1 MRLAWFSPLPP
12 MGSGIADYS
21 FELAPLLAERADVD
35 VVCPPPGGLR
45 RLRRPPG
52 TRVISPK
59 AFGTRPNE
67 YDAVLYHLGNNP
79 FHGFVYRSAL
89 DRPGVAVFH
98 DYVMHHLIAHLML
111 EDGKDL
117 PRYERLLDEAYGPG
131 HARLVDLRYE
141 GVATEFEK
149 FLFPLNEHV
158 ARASTGIVVHNHE
171 SAALLAEV
179 APHVPISVVPH
190 HAGRPPESVAGVD
203 RAEARRRLGLDPDAF
218 LVGHFGYVTRPKQPA
233 AVLGGFARLAAIR
246 PDAQLVLIGSDR
258 TGGGLDLLAR
268 RLGIE
273 GRMRAVGYVELPT
286 FYLYLRAV
294 DAVVNLR
301 YPSAGESS
309 GTFARA
315 LAEGRP
321 VIVNDLGSFAEVPDD
336 VAPKVDVDGDQ
347 AGQVGVHLVRLAE
360 DPAHRAAIEAAARH
374 YASTELDPIRCR
386 DLYLEAAAL
395 GATWVS
401 S

>member
-1 MRLAWFSPLPP
+1 

-21 FELAPLLAERADVD
+21 FELVPLVADRAEVD
-35 VVCPPPGGLR
+35 VVCPSPGGLR

-59 AFGTRPNE
+59 AFESRPE
-67 YDAVLYHLGNNP
+67 AYDAVLYHLGNNP
-79 FHGFVYRSAL
+79 FHGFVYRTAL
-89 DRPGVAVFH
+89 ERPGVAVFH
-98 DYVMHHLIAHLML
+98 DFVMHHLIAHLML

-117 PRYERLLDEAYGPG
+117 ARYERLLEEAYGPG
-131 HARLVDLRYE
+131 RARLVDLRYE

-149 FLFPLNEHV
+149 FLFPLNEHI
-158 ARASTGIVVHNHE
+158 ARASKGIVVHNHE

-179 APHVPISVVPH
+179 APDVPITVIPH
-190 HAGRPPESVAGVD
+190 HAGRPPEALAGVD
-203 RAEARRRLGLDPDAF
+203 RPEARRRLGLDPDAF
-218 LVGHFGYVTRPKQPA
+218 LVGHFGYVTRPKQPH
-233 AVLGGFARLAAIR
+233 AVLSGFARLAEVR
-246 PDAQLVLIGSDR
+246 PDARLVLIGSDR

-273 GRMRAVGYVELPT
+273 DRMRAVGYVDLPT

-321 VIVNDLGSFAEVPDD
+321 VIVNDLGSFAEFPHD
-336 VAPKVDVDGDQ
+336 VALKVDVDGDQ
-347 AGQVGVHLVRLAE
+347 AAQVGAHLVRLAE
-360 DPAHRAAIEAAARH
+360 DPEHRASIEAAARA
-374 YASTELDPIRCR
+374 YAATELDPIRCR
-386 DLYLEAAAL
+386 DRYLEAAGL